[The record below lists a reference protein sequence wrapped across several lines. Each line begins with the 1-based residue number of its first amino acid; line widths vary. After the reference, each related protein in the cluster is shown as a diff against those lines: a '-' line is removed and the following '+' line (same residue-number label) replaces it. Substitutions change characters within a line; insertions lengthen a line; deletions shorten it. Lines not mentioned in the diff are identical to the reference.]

1 MHNCA
6 TYPAAVK
13 PVVDFCLEHDIGIVQ
28 MPCPELLVMGL
39 GRDRDDPE
47 QEYLCQAL
55 RMPLARKRIRK
66 LAEQV
71 VFQMK
76 EYRFQ
81 GFTMLGVLGSN
92 GSPSCGVERT
102 AYPDPKK
109 RFGPGEGVF
118 IEELKALMKK
128 EGLDLEFK
136 GLDDHTGKG
145 IAQNQERG
153 PCQKCA
159 GKQYTMVRPRK
170 HAHQVGDDKPHEPY
184 DPCHGHTQAREEGRQ
199 DEKRPLGPLHMDAQ
213 VHGLLLAKG
222 QGVEIQAEEEGEG
235 QSRKGPDHCQTYE
248 QHIRFVE

>member
-1 MHNCA
+1 MFESGPIKRACFFKSICGAGLISTLASFSRTFGKEEKPFRLLDHPRHRRDFSDGRSKKVIFLAHCIANQNARMHNCA

-136 GLDDHTGKG
+136 GLDDKKW
-145 IAQNQERG
+145 QEALSWVRRNLE
-153 PCQKCA
+153 KA
-159 GKQYTMVRPRK
+159 G
-170 HAHQVGDDKPHEPY
+170 
-184 DPCHGHTQAREEGRQ
+184 
-199 DEKRPLGPLHMDAQ
+199 
-213 VHGLLLAKG
+213 
-222 QGVEIQAEEEGEG
+222 
-235 QSRKGPDHCQTYE
+235 
-248 QHIRFVE
+248 